1 MHLRLRLRLR
11 WCAVLAG
18 LLPGLLM
25 AADMPPLSGEA
36 NVAWLKSTGSS
47 EKETFKG
54 LVAARYLQGR
64 WTHELKLEGL
74 NESDGNTDVRTSER
88 YLAQEKSSWNFT
100 ERDYLFLKLQAE
112 KDQQS
117 SYDYQAFVA
126 LGYGHLFIK
135 TDTMRLSTELGA
147 GMRHNQDEV
156 TAGKEDEALGN
167 AALKYEWAFRPG
179 ARFNE
184 DVSVEM
190 GEDSTVVRTRSALTF
205 DLIKVLAL
213 SVAYETKRDDGP
225 ADLND
230 TLTTVGLNYRF

>member
-1 MHLRLRLRLR
+1 MRCFIL
-11 WCAVLAG
+11 LAG
-18 LLPGLLM
+18 VLPGLLM
-25 AADMPPLSGEA
+25 AADAPPLSGEA

-54 LVAARYLQGR
+54 LLAAKYLQGR
-64 WTHELKLEGL
+64 WTHEVKLEGL
-74 NESDGNTDVRTSER
+74 NESDGSTGERTSER
-88 YLAQEKSSWNFT
+88 YLVLEKSSRDFT
-100 ERDYLFLKLQAE
+100 DRDYLFLKLQAE

-117 SYDYQAFVA
+117 SWDYQAFAA
-126 LGYGHLFIK
+126 LGYGHRFIK
-135 TDTMRLSTELGA
+135 TDTIVLSTELGA
-147 GMRHNQDEV
+147 GVRHNKDEA
-156 TAGKEDEALGN
+156 TGDEDNEALGN

-225 ADLND
+225 GDLND